1 MTFDVDF
8 GANPMTLTAE
18 MGEVYDVSE
27 GEADRLYQQGYVAGE
42 TAGYAKGEEAG
53 YAKGETDGYAKGQ
66 AAGYESGK
74 SEGYSEGEAAGYE
87 SGKAAEQA
95 VTDSILDR
103 TISGAYRNERV
114 TRIGPYAFYSCM
126 DLTAVDFPLATRIY
140 LCAFYGCMGLTE
152 ADFPLVAIINRDTF
166 YYCTNLKKLVLR
178 NKTVCALENTVAFTS
193 TPIAFGTGYIY
204 VPDDLVDSYKA
215 ATNWSTF
222 AGQIK
227 PLSELE
233 E

>member
-8 GANPMTLTAE
+8 GVNPMTLTVE

-27 GEADRLYQQGYVAGE
+27 GEADRLYQQGYAAGE

-95 VTDSILDR
+95 VTDSI
-103 TISGAYRNERV
+103 ISRSINGSYSNDQATN
-114 TRIGPYAFYSCM
+114 IGSYAFYYCAY
-126 DLTAVDFPLATRIY
+126 LAKADFALVTNIGGN
-140 LCAFYGCMGLTE
+140 AFYGC
-152 ADFPLVAIINRDTF
+152 NK
-166 YYCTNLKKLVLR
+166 LKKLVLR
-178 NKTVCALENTVAFTS
+178 NPAKGCSLSNKNALTA
-193 TPIAFGTGYIY
+193 TPISTGTGFIY
-204 VPDDLVDSYKA
+204 VPDDLVDGYKV
-215 ATNWSTF
+215 ATNWSTYATF
-222 AGQIK
+222 IM
-227 PLSELE
+227 PLSKLE